1 MGEYIKQISN
11 KTDIELKV
19 IFDSITTYN
28 GEFIED
34 FLTELDKRKMLWEM
48 KVTLN
53 NTDLIT
59 LVIKLETITNSKYLN
74 ILRRE
79 LEIRDLVE
87 TYEQRKDSTK
97 NKDQTQKKANSN
109 TGVYGGVFS
118 VLILIFVVY
127 KNYFQD
133 KTLNNNRDF
142 PTINKPEFNHKLNV
156 PNYAPNKG
164 YDYTPSS
171 SDWNIKVTGD
181 EKITNNLDYYKQ
193 ALKYQETDLTLRDSI
208 FKTSKGNHKFN
219 LDENL
224 TVHKMDS
231 LPAYLEN
238 LDYSISPNYYN
249 QNLKLP
255 ASGLIPRKHEGEE
268 KLNPAFQRMLD
279 TIGN

>member
-11 KTDIELKV
+11 KSDIELKV

-34 FLTELDKRKMLWEM
+34 FLAELDKRKMLWEM
-48 KVTLN
+48 KVILN

-79 LEIRDLVE
+79 LEIRDLE
-87 TYEQRKDSTK
+87 GTYEQRKNSTT
-97 NKDQTQKKANSN
+97 NKEQKQGEANSN
-109 TGVYGGVFS
+109 TGVYSGLFS

-133 KTLNNNRDF
+133 KTHNQNRDF
-142 PTINKPEFNHKLNV
+142 PTINKPEFNHKINV
-156 PNYAPNKG
+156 PNYVPNKG

-171 SDWNIKVTGD
+171 SDWNVKGTVD
-181 EKITNNLDYYKQ
+181 EKSTNSLDYYKQ
-193 ALKYQETDLTLRDSI
+193 AFKYQETDLRLLDAF
-208 FKTSKGNHKFN
+208 FKTSKGNNKFN
-219 LDENL
+219 LDRDL
-224 TVHKMDS
+224 KVHSMDS
-231 LPAYLEN
+231 LPAYIKN
-238 LDYSISPNYYN
+238 IDYTDSPNYYN

-255 ASGLIPRKHEGEE
+255 ASGLIPQKQEGEE
-268 KLNPAFQRMLD
+268 KLNPAFQKMLD
-279 TIGN
+279 TIAN